1 MVSFKRIA
9 KVAALCGV
17 AIASMTSARAQE
29 MKDSWPNAK
38 NQASIGQ
45 LYFYSI
51 KDQPAF
57 EEGYR
62 RHLSWHASQKDQL
75 VWYAWS
81 IESGLRRGEF
91 VDGTFGASF
100 AGLDARPNL
109 SEDGADFVHNVSA
122 LVTALDTETWT
133 LWRAPSTGT
142 PLEDRK
148 PEAMLDVFLLEVLPA
163 EDPMFEREITLL
175 AKTKLPATRL
185 SWYRLARGGGVTRYM
200 LLLSRSNWADVGSA
214 GPTVS
219 EMMTRAYSQT
229 PAKVNEALRYVRS
242 YRNETWEYE
251 PRLALIPGH
260 SLEP

>member
-29 MKDSWPNAK
+29 MKDSWPIAK

-163 EDPMFEREITLL
+163 EAPIFEREITLL

-214 GPTVS
+214 GPTLS